1 MEAAQQHVAQ
11 QELCTAGI
19 NGNGEQHRV
28 QKVEAQLM
36 HINAI
41 SQSQNPYPAMI
52 GSEVWKA

>member
-41 SQSQNPYPAMI
+41 SQSQKSI
-52 GSEVWKA
+52 SCHDRQ